1 MIEAFLAGIGEVV
14 SNFGNILTGAF
25 EAVSGFFVV
34 PGATEGTYNLTL
46 LGSVTAIALGV
57 SVLTFIISLVMKIIR
72 GVKLRG

>member
-1 MIEAFLAGIGEVV
+1 MIETYLEGIGQVV
-14 SNFGNILTGAF
+14 TNFGGILSGAF
-25 EAVSGFFVV
+25 QAVSGLFVV
-34 PGATEGTYNLTL
+34 PGTTEGTFELTL